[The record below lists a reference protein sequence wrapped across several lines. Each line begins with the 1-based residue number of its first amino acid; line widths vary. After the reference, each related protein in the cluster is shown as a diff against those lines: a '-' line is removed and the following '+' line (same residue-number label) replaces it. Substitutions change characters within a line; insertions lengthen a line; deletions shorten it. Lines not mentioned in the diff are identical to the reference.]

1 MTEENFIVY
10 APKKCEF
17 RLGDVVQIVSN
28 RPIVTY
34 GEFKYTYGVVI
45 GHSDIYPFHDLIGLK
60 YQERRVFPTECIAT
74 YNGSNEQIN
83 KIRFNIYEQATNENI
98 NYHIPDLSNQISS
111 ILSPFAGS
119 LSQEQRIC

>member
-10 APKKCEF
+10 APKNGEL

-45 GHSDIYPFHDLIGLK
+45 GHSDIYPFYDLIGLK

-74 YNGSNEQIN
+74 YNGSIE
-83 KIRFNIYEQATNENI
+83 
-98 NYHIPDLSNQISS
+98 S
-111 ILSPFAGS
+111 
-119 LSQEQRIC
+119 